1 MEIEG
6 PQATALDPLG
16 RTVHLTPKTWNHIAY
31 GHPQIS
37 SNLDDVM
44 RAVEAPTKLSLG
56 RTPDEAWFYLEGIG
70 PSKWLK
76 VVVAY
81 DEKSTGKVITAF
93 PTRKDP
99 R

>member
-1 MEIEG
+1 MEIEE
-6 PQATALDPLG
+6 QAASTLDPLG
-16 RTVHLTPKTWNHIAY
+16 RKVSLPTRSWNHIAY

-37 SNLDDVM
+37 SNRDDVI
-44 RAVEAPTKLSLG
+44 RAIKAPTIWCPGHK
-56 RTPDEAWFYLEGIG
+56 PDQAWFYLEGIG

-93 PTRKDP
+93 PTRRDP